1 MNVYPSLIPVSPQ
14 TTTPK
19 SLVTLSVI
27 TVALSSLYTPWANAT
42 QQVDTST
49 DDSALTQEDLLK
61 QAVTAE
67 EPLSHQALTAQ
78 QYRTWNELG
87 YRSISTNSSFEELRQ
102 NETTVEQVSFY
113 DSPYQ
118 VSLFNPQN
126 GEDSERLWSQTKS
139 IFAYGVGVAGVLA
152 LMPESITNWEKD
164 DVQLMNKWWDNV
176 QSGPVWDRDDHIIN
190 YIGHPYF
197 GGVYYQAAR
206 KSGYRQWDAFMYSTL
221 MSTFYW
227 EYGIEAFAEIPSI
240 QDLVVTPTLGWVYG
254 EWAFNK
260 EKEIRLGGGTVWGS
274 DALGSTALF
283 FLDPVDSLGR
293 GVNNVAGREIVKA
306 GTGFVGAHSNV
317 LRNGEVE
324 TKYQVQVQ
332 YAFGAGETDDSLK
345 RRQKKNYHQYTDDPV
360 TYGIVGVSAGFAYPQ
375 LDKERN
381 LKNDFAPAFTL
392 GLYFTEQ
399 FSTRLGY
406 MQGNYE
412 STVSN
417 QKHVYE
423 NYSLDFQYYLL
434 PGSPVKPYLNAGVGE
449 AMLDKDRDTKKLQW
463 NIGTGVHYSINANW
477 SLQADWKYAYHRNS
491 GARDHLLGSR
501 LVYRFGEGNKY
512 I

>member
-1 MNVYPSLIPVSPQ
+1 M
-14 TTTPK
+14 
-19 SLVTLSVI
+19 SVI
-27 TVALSSLYTPWANAT
+27 TLALTSLFIPWANAT
-42 QQVDTST
+42 QQVEVNT
-49 DDSALTQEDLLK
+49 DNSALTQEDLLK
-61 QAVTAE
+61 QAVAAE
-67 EPLSHQALTAQ
+67 DPLSHQALTAQ

-87 YRSISTNSSFEELRQ
+87 YRSIDTNSSFEELRQ

-176 QSGPVWDRDDHIIN
+176 QSGPVWDRDDHVIN

-434 PGSPVKPYLNAGVGE
+434 PGSPVKPYINAGVGE

-463 NIGTGVHYSINANW
+463 NIGTGVHYSLNANW

-491 GARDHLLGSR
+491 GARDHIMGSR
-501 LVYRFGEGNKY
+501 LIYRFGEGNKY

>member
-1 MNVYPSLIPVSPQ
+1 MKLQKSLIALSILVAVP
-14 TTTPK
+14 TTFAQDD
-19 SLVTLSVI
+19 TLSSDNHSSDNHSPAISQQDFVQQAI
-27 TVALSSLYTPWANAT
+27 AEDHKLSDSGLSST
-42 QQVDTST
+42 Q
-49 DDSALTQEDLLK
+49 SAKLN
-61 QAVTAE
+61 
-67 EPLSHQALTAQ
+67 S
-78 QYRTWNELG
+78 LG
-87 YRSISTNSSFEELRQ
+87 YRSISTNSSFEELRIA
-102 NETTVEQVSFY
+102 NESDNPTNFY
-113 DSPYQ
+113 DSPYR

-164 DVQLMNKWWDNV
+164 DIQLMNKWWDNV
-176 QSGPVWDRDDHIIN
+176 RSGPVWDRDDHIIN

-260 EKEIRLGGGTVWGS
+260 EKEIRLRGGTVWGS

-293 GVNNVAGREIVKA
+293 GVNNIAGREVIKA
-306 GTGFVGAHSNV
+306 GTGFVGVHSNV
-317 LRNGEVE
+317 MRNGEVE
-324 TKYQVQVQ
+324 TKYQMQVN

-417 QKHVYE
+417 EKHIYE
-423 NYSLDFQYYLL
+423 NYSLDVQYYFM
-434 PGSPVKPYLNAGVGE
+434 PGSAFKPYLNAGVGE

-463 NIGTGVHYSINANW
+463 NIGTGVHYSLNANW

-491 GARDHLLGSR
+491 GARDQLWGTR
-501 LVYRFGEGNKY
+501 LIYRFGEGNKY

>member
-1 MNVYPSLIPVSPQ
+1 MKPTTYLFAAALGTTCAASADSLN
-14 TTTPK
+14 TT
-19 SLVTLSVI
+19 VTE
-27 TVALSSLYTPWANAT
+27 
-42 QQVDTST
+42 
-49 DDSALTQEDLLK
+49 EDLLK
-61 QAVTAE
+61 QAVRLDQTLTEQELNAA
-67 EPLSHQALTAQ
+67 HQDSM
-78 QYRTWNELG
+78 NELG

-102 NETTVEQVSFY
+102 DDSLTQIDFNE
-113 DSPYQ
+113 SPYR

-139 IFAYGVGVAGVLA
+139 IFGYGVGVAGVLA
-152 LMPESITNWEKD
+152 LMPESITNWEKE
-164 DVQLMNKWWDNV
+164 DVKLMNKWWDNV
-176 QSGPVWDRDDHIIN
+176 RSGPVWDRDDHIIN

-227 EYGIEAFAEIPSI
+227 EYGIEAFAEVPSI

-260 EKEIRLGGGTVWGS
+260 EKEIRLRGGTVMGS

-293 GVNNVAGREIVKA
+293 GVNNVAGKEIIKA
-306 GTGFVGAHSNV
+306 GTGFVGVHSNV

-324 TKYQVQVQ
+324 TKYQMQLQ
-332 YAFGAGETDDSLK
+332 YAFGAGETADGLK
-345 RRQKKNYHQYTDDPV
+345 RRQRKSYQQHTDDPV

-392 GLYFTEQ
+392 GLYFTNQ
-399 FSTRLGY
+399 LSARLGY

-412 STVSN
+412 STTDS
-417 QKHVYE
+417 QKHIYE
-423 NYSLDFQYYLL
+423 NYSFDVQYYLFADNAL
-434 PGSPVKPYLNAGVGE
+434 KPYINAGVGE
-449 AMLDKDRDTKKLQW
+449 AMLNKDRDTKKLQW
-463 NIGTGVHYSINANW
+463 NIGTGIHYTLNANW
-477 SLQADWKYAYHRNS
+477 ALQADWKYNYHRNS
-491 GARDHLLGSR
+491 GARDSLWGTR
-501 LVYRFGEGNKY
+501 LIYRFGEGNKY

>member
-1 MNVYPSLIPVSPQ
+1 MNFYPSLVFSAAVSLTPVAFAEPTNSGPIESNSPLSQ
-14 TTTPK
+14 QHFYQQATEQET
-19 SLVTLSVI
+19 TLSG
-27 TVALSSLYTPWANAT
+27 
-42 QQVDTST
+42 D
-49 DDSALTQEDLLK
+49 DLLS
-61 QAVTAE
+61 QSA
-67 EPLSHQALTAQ
+67 SF
-78 QYRTWNELG
+78 NELG
-87 YRSISTNSSFEELRQ
+87 YHSISTNSSFEELRIAGAPDSY
-102 NETTVEQVSFY
+102 TDFY
-113 DSPYQ
+113 SSPYR

-164 DVQLMNKWWDNV
+164 DIKLMNKWWDNV
-176 QSGPVWDRDDHIIN
+176 RAGPVWDRDDFVIN

-206 KSGYRQWDAFMYSTL
+206 KSGYRQWDAFMYSAL

-260 EKEIRLGGGTVWGS
+260 EKEIRLRGGTVWGS

-293 GVNNVAGREIVKA
+293 GVNNVAGREVVKA
-306 GTGFVGAHSNV
+306 GTGFVGVHSNV

-324 TKYQVQVQ
+324 TKYQMQVQ
-332 YAFGAGETDDSLK
+332 YAFGAGDTDDSLK
-345 RRQKKNYHQYTDDPV
+345 RRQKKNYTQFSDDPV
-360 TYGIVGVSAGFAYPQ
+360 TYGIVGLSAGFSYPK
-375 LDKERN
+375 LDKDRN

-412 STVSN
+412 STIDN
-417 QKHVYE
+417 QKHIYE
-423 NYSLDFQYYLL
+423 NYSLDIQYYLL
-434 PGSPVKPYLNAGVGE
+434 PGSTLKPYLNAGVGE
-449 AMLDKDRDTKKLQW
+449 AMIDKNRDTKKLQW
-463 NIGTGVHYSINANW
+463 NIGTGIHYSMNANW

-491 GARDHLLGSR
+491 GARDHLLGTR
-501 LVYRFGEGNKY
+501 LIYRFGEGDKF